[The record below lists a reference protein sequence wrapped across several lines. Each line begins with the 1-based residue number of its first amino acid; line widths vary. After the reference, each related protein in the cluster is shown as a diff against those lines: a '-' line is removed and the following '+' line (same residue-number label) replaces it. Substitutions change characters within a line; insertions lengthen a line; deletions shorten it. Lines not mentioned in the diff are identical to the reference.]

1 MRRICLIPSL
11 LVAFLA
17 SACAQQQSTPA
28 PGTCQAQPAQFA
40 IGYTLT
46 DAVVEEVQRRSG
58 AKLARVLRPD
68 MAVTLEFN
76 PERVNIEVDAANRVA
91 SVRCG

>member
-1 MRRICLIPSL
+1 MRRTCLLPTL

-17 SACAQQQSTPA
+17 SACAQQQPASA

-40 IGYTLT
+40 IGYTFT

-58 AKLARVLRPD
+58 AKVARVLRPD
-68 MAVTLEFN
+68 MAITLEFN
-76 PERVNIEVDAANRVA
+76 PERVNIEVGADNRVA